1 MRGGVHAEVFSTVI
15 KNTRARREFA
25 GDPRSSFL
33 QQFPRELQH
42 SLSLVPVNLL
52 RKSHSGCQASEKG
65 KAALLS

>member
-42 SLSLVPVNLL
+42 SLSLVPVNESAEKITL
-52 RKSHSGCQASEKG
+52 RMPGQ
-65 KAALLS
+65 